1 MSKNP
6 EVVEHN
12 KERNQIVHIR
22 GDSDSELQALFDS
35 VLKPDAHRPLQ
46 LPFRLRNLPDSFFK
60 PPPTG
65 SKSPSVTSTSHSREN
80 STDSGHFA
88 LNPSPPASNH
98 SRAHSSPASLQQ
110 TLAAGQQRA
119 VHQHL
124 KQQSCD
130 LSIENFPLPEG
141 WEQAKTP
148 QGQVYFLNHLTQTTT
163 WEDPRKKLLLQQQ
176 LQPLSTPPPTPN
188 SIVAPPLLSAVTT
201 PAAGSNAAA
210 VLAASQQALTQALGP
225 LPEGWEQAV
234 TPEGEMYFIDH
245 HTKKTSWFDP
255 RLPVHMQKPP
265 MVHASGAQNV
275 ALQQQQQLAHHQQQQ
290 SPSLTSTGGSQQNM
304 TPAQAVQQQ
313 QRLQRLQLEQDRLR
327 QRQQEIIAMMERET
341 RIRQQENSVGSQQ
354 QSQSE
359 FAGMRRN
366 PLHPSGS
373 GGNNTTNN
381 ELSSNTVDPF
391 LSAAS
396 AAVVPTASSTNTVHS
411 CNNGSSNSTVST
423 SVAPP
428 SSLATDFHARQE
440 SADSGLG
447 MGGSYSLPHT
457 PEDFLASMDDTMD
470 TTLDCPASVGTV
482 DMNDMSSGLEA
493 GDLPAHM
500 DTTDDLVPT
509 LDLGEELSTDILN
522 DVLLNSNK
530 VDNVLTWL

>member
-6 EVVEHN
+6 EVVEH

-65 SKSPSVTSTSHSREN
+65 SKSPSVASNSHSREN

-88 LNPSPPASNH
+88 LNPSPSANIHH

-110 TLAAGQQRA
+110 TLAAGQQRP

-130 LSIENFPLPEG
+130 LTLDHFPLPEG

-163 WEDPRKKLLLQQQ
+163 WEDPRKKLLQQQ
-176 LQPLSTPPPTPN
+176 IQPLSPAPPPN
-188 SIVAPPLLSAVTT
+188 MVAPPLLSAVTA
-201 PAAGSNAAA
+201 PVAGSNAAA

-225 LPEGWEQAV
+225 LPDGWEQAV
-234 TPEGEMYFIDH
+234 TPEGELYFIDH
-245 HTKKTSWFDP
+245 HTRKTSWFDP
-255 RLPVHMQKPP
+255 RLPIHMQKPP
-265 MVHASGAQNV
+265 MVHAAGTQSAA
-275 ALQQQQQLAHHQQQQ
+275 ALQQQQQITQQPAA
-290 SPSLTSTGGSQQNM
+290 SGTSQQTL
-304 TPAQAVQQQ
+304 TPAQAAQQQ
-313 QRLQRLQLEQDRLR
+313 LRLQRLQQEQDRLR

-341 RIRQQENSVGSQQ
+341 RVRQQENSTGSQQ
-354 QSQSE
+354 QPE
-359 FAGMRRN
+359 FAMRRN
-366 PLHPSGS
+366 PLHTQSS
-373 GGNNTTNN
+373 SNSAAAN

-396 AAVVPTASSTNTVHS
+396 AAATVAVPHTCVNGTGNGAATNIPQSST
-411 CNNGSSNSTVST
+411 
-423 SVAPP
+423 APP

-482 DMNDMSSGLEA
+482 DMNDMNDMNGGLEA

>member
-6 EVVEHN
+6 EVVEH

-65 SKSPSVTSTSHSREN
+65 SKSPSVASNSHSREN

-88 LNPSPPASNH
+88 LNPSPSANIHH

-110 TLAAGQQRA
+110 TLAAGQQRP

-130 LSIENFPLPEG
+130 LTLDHFPLPEG

-163 WEDPRKKLLLQQQ
+163 WEDPRKKLLQQQ
-176 LQPLSTPPPTPN
+176 IQPLSPAPPPN
-188 SIVAPPLLSAVTT
+188 MVAPPLLSAVTA
-201 PAAGSNAAA
+201 PVAGSNAAA

-225 LPEGWEQAV
+225 LPDGWEQAV
-234 TPEGEMYFIDH
+234 TPEGELYFIDH
-245 HTKKTSWFDP
+245 HTRKTSWFDP
-255 RLPVHMQKPP
+255 RLPIHMQKPP
-265 MVHASGAQNV
+265 MVHAAGTQSAA
-275 ALQQQQQLAHHQQQQ
+275 ALQQQQQITQQPAA
-290 SPSLTSTGGSQQNM
+290 SGTSQQTL
-304 TPAQAVQQQ
+304 TPAQAAQQQ
-313 QRLQRLQLEQDRLR
+313 LRLQRLQQEQDRLR

-341 RIRQQENSVGSQQ
+341 
-354 QSQSE
+354 
-359 FAGMRRN
+359 
-366 PLHPSGS
+366 
-373 GGNNTTNN
+373 
-381 ELSSNTVDPF
+381 
-391 LSAAS
+391 
-396 AAVVPTASSTNTVHS
+396 
-411 CNNGSSNSTVST
+411 
-423 SVAPP
+423 
-428 SSLATDFHARQE
+428 RQE

-470 TTLDCPASVGTV
+470 TLGPASVGTV
-482 DMNDMSSGLEA
+482 DMNDMNDMNGGLEA

>member
-6 EVVEHN
+6 EVVEH

-65 SKSPSVTSTSHSREN
+65 SKSPSVASNSHSREN

-88 LNPSPPASNH
+88 LNPSPSANIHH

-110 TLAAGQQRA
+110 TLAAGQQRP

-130 LSIENFPLPEG
+130 LSLDHFPLPEG

-163 WEDPRKKLLLQQQ
+163 WEDPRKKLLQQQ
-176 LQPLSTPPPTPN
+176 IQPLSPAPPPN
-188 SIVAPPLLSAVTT
+188 MVAPPLLSAVTT
-201 PAAGSNAAA
+201 PVAGSNAAA

-234 TPEGEMYFIDH
+234 TPEGELYFIDH
-245 HTKKTSWFDP
+245 HTRKTSWFDP
-255 RLPVHMQKPP
+255 RLPIHMQKPP
-265 MVHASGAQNV
+265 MVHAAGAQSV
-275 ALQQQQQLAHHQQQQ
+275 AALQQQQQITQQPAA
-290 SPSLTSTGGSQQNM
+290 SGTSQPTL
-304 TPAQAVQQQ
+304 TPAQAAQQQ
-313 QRLQRLQLEQDRLR
+313 LRLQKLQQEQDRLR
-327 QRQQEIIAMMERET
+327 QRQQMERET
-341 RIRQQENSVGSQQ
+341 RVRQQENNSGSQQ
-354 QSQSE
+354 QTE
-359 FAGMRRN
+359 FAMRRN
-366 PLHPSGS
+366 PLHSQS
-373 GGNNTTNN
+373 NSNSSAAN
-381 ELSSNTVDPF
+381 ELSSNTADPF

-396 AAVVPTASSTNTVHS
+396 ATTTAVVSHPCA
-411 CNNGSSNSTVST
+411 NGAGNGAATSIAQNSTV
-423 SVAPP
+423 PP

-482 DMNDMSSGLEA
+482 DMNDMNDMNGGLET